1 MNRMQWVRSVLA
13 AVLAGWAAHGLAQQ
27 ALEII
32 SLRHRTVDQVL
43 PALQPLVEP
52 GGALTGQSGQ
62 LIVRTSPANLAE
74 IKRALEAI
82 DRPPRRL
89 QISVRF
95 DDALEAARQG
105 IEAGGR
111 IGGGGSRVDAR
122 VQDARSAA
130 ADRVEQR
137 LVVLEGGRAFIT
149 TGQSRPVMQRQR
161 IQTPAG
167 VVAQET
173 IVMQDIGTGFDVT
186 PRVAGDRVFIDI
198 GSQRETQ
205 RIVSTVSGPLG
216 EWFSLGAVAEAGARE
231 HRGIGSAGT
240 SRTSE
245 TRRVWVKI
253 EEIGN

>member
-1 MNRMQWVRSVLA
+1 MKTPTLRRS
-13 AVLAGWAAHGLAQQ
+13 HR
-27 ALEII
+27 EID
-32 SLRHRTVDQVL
+32 SV
-43 PALQPLVEP
+43 LQPLVEP

-62 LIVRTSPANLAE
+62 LIVRASPANLAE

-82 DRPPRRL
+82 DRPLRRL

-95 DDALEAARQG
+95 DDSLEAARQG

-111 IGGGGSRVDAR
+111 IGGGGSRVDVRA
-122 VQDARSAA
+122 QGARSAA
-130 ADRVEQR
+130 ADRVDQR
-137 LVVLEGGRAFIT
+137 LVVLEGGRALIT
-149 TGQSRPVMQRQR
+149 TGQSRPVMQRQM

-173 IVMQDIGTGFDVT
+173 IVMQDIGTGFDVA

-216 EWFSLGAVAEAGARE
+216 EWFALGAVSEAGSRDQST
-231 HRGIGSAGT
+231 IGST
-240 SRTSE
+240 SASRASE
-245 TRRVWVKI
+245 TRRVWVKV

>member
-13 AVLAGWAAHGLAQQ
+13 AVLAGCAVHSLAQQ

-32 SLRHRTVDQVL
+32 PLRHRTVDQVL
-43 PALQPLVEP
+43 PVLQPLVEP

-82 DRPPRRL
+82 DRPARRL

-95 DDALEAARQG
+95 DDSLEAASQG

-111 IGGGGSRVDAR
+111 VGGGGSRVDVRA
-122 VQDARSAA
+122 QGTRSAA
-130 ADRVEQR
+130 TDRVDQR
-137 LVVLEGGRAFIT
+137 LVVLEGSRAFIT
-149 TGQSRPVMQRQR
+149 TGQSRPVVQRQR

-173 IVMQDIGTGFDVT
+173 IVMQDIGTGFDVA

-216 EWFSLGAVAEAGARE
+216 EWFALGAVSEAGSRDQSA
-231 HRGIGSAGT
+231 IGST
-240 SRTSE
+240 SASRASE
-245 TRRVWVKI
+245 TRRVWVKV

>member
-1 MNRMQWVRSVLA
+1 MQWVRSVLA
-13 AVLAGWAAHGLAQQ
+13 AVLAAWAAHSLAQQ

-32 SLRHRTVDQVL
+32 PLRHRTVDQVL

-62 LIVRTSPANLAE
+62 LIVRASPANLAE

-122 VQDARSAA
+122 VQGARSAS

-173 IVMQDIGTGFDVT
+173 IVMQDIGTGFDVM
-186 PRVAGDRVFIDI
+186 PRVAGDRVF
-198 GSQRETQ
+198 
-205 RIVSTVSGPLG
+205 IVSTVSGPLG
-216 EWFSLGAVAEAGARE
+216 EWFALGAVSEAGSRE
-231 HRGIGSAGT
+231 LRGIGSASA
-240 SRTSE
+240 SRGSE
-245 TRRVWVKI
+245 TRRVWVKV